1 MEDFN
6 SQYANHSKLEQLKQF
21 ILEHGTYIELK
32 KGERFTIQGK
42 VNHRGAYIE
51 HGLLRY
57 TRVDEKGNIHI
68 VGYTFSGEFAG
79 SLCTLIEPNQPSLV
93 TIEAVCVTKICYMSY
108 SKVEE
113 FFAANVETMQLKCT
127 LVEQSYLLMYHRL
140 MDMYCKTTAELYLD
154 LLNRCPNIQ
163 EYITLKEI
171 ASFLQVTPETISR
184 IRRGLNK

>member
-1 MEDFN
+1 MKQFN
-6 SQYANHSKLEQLKQF
+6 LQFANHSKLEQLKLF

-68 VGYTFSGEFAG
+68 VGYTFSGEFTG

-93 TIEAVCVTKICYMSY
+93 TIEAVCDSKIYYLPY
-108 SKVEE
+108 SKLED
-113 FFAANVETMQLKCT
+113 FFATNAETAQIKCA
-127 LVEQSYLLMYHRL
+127 LVEQSYSLMYHRL
-140 MDMYCKTTAELYLD
+140 LDMYCKTTEELYLD
-154 LLNRCPNIQ
+154 LLNRCPDIQ

-171 ASFLQVTPETISR
+171 ASFLQVTPETVSR
-184 IRRGLNK
+184 IRCKLKK

>member
-32 KGERFTIQGK
+32 KGEQFTIQGK

-68 VGYTFSGEFAG
+68 VGYTFSGEFTG

-93 TIEAVCVTKICYMSY
+93 TIEAVCDTKICYIPY
-108 SKVEE
+108 LKVEE
-113 FFAANVETMQLKCT
+113 FFATNVEIVHNYHNFFQRTPIFFKRNPKNGGLILKI
-127 LVEQSYLLMYHRL
+127 
-140 MDMYCKTTAELYLD
+140 DM
-154 LLNRCPNIQ
+154 
-163 EYITLKEI
+163 
-171 ASFLQVTPETISR
+171 
-184 IRRGLNK
+184 